1 MKHIGIGS
9 FLLLSG
15 VLIYPGIGRAQNVYE
30 GEHVA
35 RQWCSGCHQVADE
48 PRLHGDNVPSFP
60 AIAKMNST
68 TAMSLTVFLE
78 SSHKNMPDFSLTRK
92 EIRDVS
98 AYILSLHKPR

>member
-1 MKHIGIGS
+1 MKHIGVGN

-15 VLIYPGIGRAQNVYE
+15 VLIFPGIGHAQNAYE

-48 PRLHGDNVPSFP
+48 PNLHGDNVPPFS

-68 TAMSLTVFLE
+68 TAMSLTAFLE
-78 SSHKNMPDFSLTRK
+78 SSHKSMPDFSLTRK

-98 AYILSLHKPR
+98 AYILSLRKPQ